1 MMNTVIVLS
10 ALATV
15 SLTQQQGEPIP
26 IVRYEN
32 EGVNADG
39 SYQWSLETGN
49 GIVAQE
55 QGQIKNA
62 GSENEAA
69 EVQGSFQYQAPDG
82 TPISMNYIANEG
94 GFQPQG
100 EHLPTPPPIPPAI
113 QRALEWI
120 AAHPEPEEAQRPQR
134 DVLAKP
140 LPRPFQKT
148 NQRGF
153 NRQF

>member
-1 MMNTVIVLS
+1 MINAVIVLS
-10 ALATV
+10 LVAASLA
-15 SLTQQQGEPIP
+15 QQPADVIP

-55 QGQIKNA
+55 QGQIKNG
-62 GSENEAA
+62 GSENEAV

-100 EHLPTPPPIPPAI
+100 DHLPTPPPIPPAI

-120 AAHPEPEEAQRPQR
+120 AAHPEPEDAQRPQR
-134 DVLAKP
+134 EVHTKAAPQL
-140 LPRPFQKT
+140 FQKKLH
-148 NQRGF
+148 QGF
-153 NRQF
+153 NRRF

>member
-1 MMNTVIVLS
+1 MES
-10 ALATV
+10 F
-15 SLTQQQGEPIP
+15 
-26 IVRYEN
+26 
-32 EGVNADG
+32 
-39 SYQWSLETGN
+39 ETGN

-100 EHLPTPPPIPPAI
+100 DHLPTPPPIPPAI

-120 AAHPEPEEAQRPQR
+120 AAHPEPEEPHRPQR
-134 DVLAKP
+134 EVHTKSAPQLY
-140 LPRPFQKT
+140 QKKL
-148 NQRGF
+148 QQGF
-153 NRQF
+153 NRRF